1 MQRALGNCPV
11 CGGELVIT
19 SLQCRECETSLHGHF
34 HTGPFARLSDSQLA
48 FVELFVRNEGKIN
61 RMEEELE
68 LSYPTIRNR
77 LLEVIRALGYE
88 PGEDEFAG
96 LSEEER
102 RSILDDLDKGVIDYE
117 EALRRINEEEG
128 LKDGTN

>member
-1 MQRALGNCPV
+1 MQRVLSSCPV
-11 CGGELVIT
+11 CGGEMVVT
-19 SLQCRECETSLHGHF
+19 SMQCPECDSSLHGRF
-34 HTGPFARLSDSQLA
+34 HSGPFARLSDGQLA

-61 RMEEELE
+61 RMEEELQ

-77 LLEVIRALGYE
+77 LHEVIRALGYE
-88 PGEDEFAG
+88 PGADDFAG
-96 LSEEER
+96 LSDKER
-102 RSILDDLDKGVIDYE
+102 RSILDELDQGLIDYD